1 MQPTAT
7 TRSVWD
13 IILSLGSL
21 AIVLALIGWVMWRWL
36 KKSDDPG
43 ELLVKWGISAVILA
57 ILIFVVAPIVAK
69 GGYVGAFV
77 GIPAT
82 ATCGL
87 GLAIVW
93 RKNIAMLVANPI
105 GALYDGGNAEADPQ
119 AFYSVAQAK
128 RKRGHY
134 NEAIAEI
141 RKQLEKFPTD
151 YTGQLLMAEIQAE
164 NLNDL
169 PGAELTIQRFCNQPG
184 HAPRNI
190 AFALNTLADWHLK
203 YGLDRDAAKQ
213 DLEQIVERMPNS
225 EFALLAQQRIGH
237 LASREHLLASHD
249 RQRVHLPQG
258 IQNVGLLQASSHLA
272 PTSGDPAQQAQDYVC
287 HLAQH
292 PQDTEAREKL
302 AVIYANHF
310 QRLDLA
316 ADQLQQ
322 LIDQANQ
329 PAKQVVH
336 WLNLLA
342 DLQIRHG
349 ASHDAVSQTLNQII
363 ERYPNQAAAD
373 VARNRLDLLK
383 LELKAKETKQPVKMG
398 TYEQNIGLKYGNPH
412 QPG

>member
-1 MQPTAT
+1 MQPAVT

-13 IILSLGSL
+13 IMLSLGSL
-21 AIVLALIGWVMWRWL
+21 ATVLALIGWVLWRWL

-43 ELLVKWGISAVILA
+43 GLLVKWVVSAVILSV
-57 ILIFVVAPIVAK
+57 LIFVVAPIVAG
-69 GGYVGAFV
+69 GGYGGAFI

-82 ATCGL
+82 AVCGL
-87 GLAIVW
+87 ALAIVW
-93 RKNIAMLVANPI
+93 RRSIANLVANPV
-105 GALYDGGNAEADPQ
+105 GALYDGGSAEVDPQ
-119 AFYSVAQAK
+119 AYYSIAEAK

-151 YTGQLLMAEIQAE
+151 YTGQLLLAEIQAE

-203 YGLDRDAAKQ
+203 YDLDAEAAKQ
-213 DLEQIVERMPNS
+213 DLQQVVERLPDS

-237 LASREHLLASHD
+237 LAHPEYLLSTHN
-249 RQRVHLPQG
+249 RPPVHLPHG
-258 IQNVGLLQASSHLA
+258 IQNIGLLQSSAHLTPA
-272 PTSGDPAQQAQDYVC
+272 SGDPAGQAQEYVQ

-302 AVIYANHF
+302 AIIYADHF

-322 LIDQANQ
+322 MIDQANQ
-329 PAKQVVH
+329 PARQVVH

-349 ASHDAVSQTLNQII
+349 VGYEATAQTLNQII
-363 ERYPNQAAAD
+363 ERYPNQAAAGI
-373 VARNRLDLLK
+373 ARNRLDLLK
-383 LELKAKETKQPVKMG
+383 LELKAKATKEPVKMG
-398 TYEQNIGLKYGNPH
+398 NYEQNIGLKYGNPH
-412 QPG
+412 QRS